1 MNIKLLMAAMVT
13 AGCSTAQALDLPAA
27 GQDYYALQIASSQD
41 AQALQKLY
49 QRYTGLPYVRVEKR
63 GAQYVLRAGFW
74 ADQRS
79 AQLATVD
86 VRRDGSFIR
95 VAAFRPGD
103 IVQRNWQE
111 EAEVPL
117 AAVVATAP
125 PKPLPAPIPPVRI
138 EPVSPQIQR
147 KTLDASMDADLLR
160 TFNQDDFVLAYDVLL
175 GSSDLQ
181 RAFQVAQKAVQQVPQ
196 DGAWRR
202 KLAHVAE
209 WTQRPAVAAEQW
221 RALFQMG
228 DRSAETVLAVIRLA
242 ASLEDQSIVLQA
254 WAARAKNT
262 GLTGAQWEEVF
273 KLYESTAEP
282 AKGSLFFEAQFQQ
295 KNNPLLLEYAARLA
309 ENGGEDERAGALFLQ
324 RARMAPFSMDAMLRA
339 VVSLIRRD
347 QLHEALALM
356 QTHEAQVAPE
366 ATEFWRLLSQVAW
379 ELRDYDAAQGAYQ
392 RFTQTKV
399 ATTAEWSR
407 LVFLVRQKHPAQ
419 AADLALEAYRRFGAV
434 DQLLL
439 GLGIFAEIND
449 TPALARVFNS
459 LSAQETAKAQDDVRF
474 LLIRAQ
480 FQQRQ
485 NKPDLAWNDLRRAL
499 QKNPADN
506 NVVLA
511 SLWFLIDEK
520 QVLDLST
527 ALQRY
532 ASQAAKD
539 PAYWLAYA
547 AATQVL
553 DRHREAAS
561 WYAREVGRDNPDPL
575 MLLNYADALERSQR
589 TGMAERVRRHAWL
602 SLKQKF
608 PQAPNL
614 QNLGKNPELLA
625 LVRLTLANHPGDPG
639 LQLVRQLSRQLL
651 GVPPDPA
658 DNGQTEALVL
668 GWAIVKEQFSNAR
681 AWMWLRYARQSQTA
695 PPLWGDSQV
704 ALQLGETQIM
714 DRLLTHDSA
723 GLPIYNRYD
732 TAYALGHVKQAQD
745 IAFKGM
751 GAQDGDAPLYDR
763 YRQHVPLQANYIQLR
778 ATYADLGS
786 VEQPSA
792 LLDADGLQKKVGLG
806 EVVNKALHWEA
817 RLVLHPKLHVMLGG
831 SRVGQSSEASSDAA
845 STHPITTWAAPA
857 SDRLHSIEARWL
869 GGRGDSSVTVFR
881 REEWQGVSGLRMSQS
896 LQWGRRI
903 NLEAGLDYRA
913 DSTLSLP
920 MQVFGYESGL
930 HASLNYTLGKRE
942 YVRIAPRMSRYYTQF
957 GDYLGSG
964 RALDLEAG
972 YRIRTEYPDWRV
984 RAFATYLRTSP
995 AEGVGEAFI
1004 ASLPQ
1009 PVRAAIGSGDFDPVA
1024 FFIPQGSTNY
1034 GVCISMGE
1042 NLAGQNLQ
1050 TVYSRAWRP
1059 FLDFCLNDNTVSG
1072 PGYTGT
1078 LGMAGS
1084 VTGEDHLSVQLQSS
1098 DGFVS
1103 GAGMTRSLGLRYR
1116 HYF

>member
-1 MNIKLLMAAMVT
+1 MKIKHLIAAMLS
-13 AGCSTAQALDLPAA
+13 AGLSTAQALDLPTS
-27 GQDYYALQIASSQD
+27 GQDYYSLQIASSQD
-41 AQALQKLY
+41 ARTLQNLY
-49 QRYTGLPYVRVEKR
+49 QRYTGLPFVRVEKR

-74 ADQRS
+74 VDQRA
-79 AQLATVD
+79 AQLATAD

-103 IVQRNWQE
+103 ILQCNWQE
-111 EAEVPL
+111 GGKVSL
-117 AAVVATAP
+117 APVA
-125 PKPLPAPIPPVRI
+125 KG
-138 EPVSPQIQR
+138 EPVSPQILR
-147 KTLDASMDADLLR
+147 KMPEAPTGGDLLR
-160 TFNQDDFVLAYDVLL
+160 TFNQDDFVLAYDTFL
-175 GSSDLQ
+175 GSGDLQ
-181 RAFQVAQKAVQQVPQ
+181 RAFAVAQKAVQQVPN
-196 DGAWRR
+196 DSVWRR

-209 WTQRPAVAAEQW
+209 WAQRPAVAAEQW

-228 DRSAETVLAVIRLA
+228 DRSAETVSAVIRLA

-254 WAARAKNT
+254 WAARVNNT
-262 GLTGAQWEEVF
+262 MLTESQWEEVF
-273 KLYESTAEP
+273 NLYESTAEP
-282 AKGSLFFEAQFQQ
+282 SKGSLFFEAQFQQ
-295 KNNPLLLEYAARLA
+295 KRNPLLLVYAARLA
-309 ENGGEDERAGALFLQ
+309 ENAGEDARAGALFSQ
-324 RARMAPFSMDAMLRA
+324 RAQMAPFSMDIVLRA

-347 QLHEALALM
+347 HLREALVLM
-356 QTHEAQVAPE
+356 QTYEDKVAPE
-366 ATEFWRLLSQVAW
+366 AADFWRLLSQVAW

-392 RFTQTKV
+392 RFAQTKE

-407 LVFLVRQKHPAQ
+407 LVFLVRQKHPVQ
-419 AADLALEAYRRFGAV
+419 AAGLALEAYRRFGAV

-449 TPALARVFNS
+449 TPALARVFKS
-459 LSAQETAKAQDDVRF
+459 LSAQETAKAEDDVRF

-485 NKPDLAWNDLRRAL
+485 KKPDLAWNDLRRAL
-499 QKNPADN
+499 QKSPADN
-506 NVVLA
+506 DVALA

-520 QVLDLST
+520 QVLDLSA

-532 ASQAAKD
+532 APQAAKT

-547 AATQVL
+547 AANQVL
-553 DRHREAAS
+553 DRHREAAT

-625 LVRLTLANHPGDPG
+625 MVRLALVNQPGDPG
-639 LQLVRQLSRQLL
+639 LQLVRQLSSQLR
-651 GVPPDPA
+651 GVPVDPA

-695 PPLWGDSQV
+695 PPLWGNSQV
-704 ALQLGETQIM
+704 ALQLGETDIM
-714 DRLLTHDSA
+714 NRLLTQDSA

-751 GAQDGDAPLYDR
+751 AAQDGDETLYDR
-763 YRQHVPLQANYIQLR
+763 YRQHLPLQANYIQLR
-778 ATYADLGS
+778 ATHADLGS
-786 VEQPSA
+786 VEQQSA
-792 LLDADGLQKKVGLG
+792 LLDADGLQKLQKVRLG
-806 EVVNKALHWEA
+806 EVVNQGLHWEV
-817 RLVLHPKLHVMLGG
+817 RLVPHPKLHLLVGG
-831 SRVGQSSEASSDAA
+831 SRVGQSGEASSDAT
-845 STHPITTWAAPA
+845 SINSVYTRAALV

-869 GGRGDSSVTVFR
+869 GERGDSSVTVFR

-896 LQWGRRI
+896 LQWGGRL
-903 NLEAGLDYRA
+903 NLEAGLDYRT

-942 YVRIAPRMSRYYTQF
+942 YVRITPRVSRYYTQF

-995 AEGVGEAFI
+995 AEGVGEAFK

-1009 PVRAAIGSGDFDPVA
+1009 PVRVAIGSGDFDPVA
-1024 FFIPQGSTNY
+1024 FLIPQGSTNY
-1034 GVCISMGE
+1034 GVCVSMGE
-1042 NLAGQNLQ
+1042 NLGGQNLQ

-1072 PGYTGT
+1072 SGYTGT